1 MNEEQKRVFEELK
14 AISKNLKL
22 ADEEQIRNVIKILFS
37 KMPINIVDF
46 HKGREIERAVGN
58 SNDSELHTSVS
69 RLSYKPAE
77 LNETNQRASL
87 QGKTMF
93 YGSALFLGGP
103 SSEKEIMYE
112 RIIGCSEAN
121 ELLREDMDGENYMTF
136 AKWDVI
142 EDIPMACFIDPHK
155 KYDSD
160 YLTKIQ
166 SNQNKFIEEKIQD
179 KEDIE
184 FVKDI
189 YSFISNEFSKKV
201 SEREDYIISALIS
214 DLLASHSYGIY
225 YPSVQAYGQG
235 MCVAIPPNT
244 ADQKLQFKKAL
255 ICRIEKSKKNISIE
269 NSYIGILNNG
279 KIEYTQVN

>member
-1 MNEEQKRVFEELK
+1 MNEEQKRAFEELK
-14 AISKNLKL
+14 ALSKNLKL
-22 ADEEQIRNVIKILFS
+22 VDEEKIRNVIKILLS

-46 HKGREIERAVGN
+46 HKGRKIERAVGN
-58 SNDSELHTSVS
+58 SNDSELHTSIS

-103 SSEKEIMYE
+103 SSEEEIMYE

-121 ELLREDMDGENYMTF
+121 ELLREDIDGENYMTF

-166 SNQNKFIEEKIQD
+166 TKQNKFIEEIIQD

-184 FVKDI
+184 LIKDI

-201 SEREDYIISALIS
+201 SEREDYIISAIIS
-214 DLLASHSYGIY
+214 DLLASENYGVY
-225 YPSVQAYGQG
+225 YPSVQVFGQG

-244 ADQKLQFKKAL
+244 ADRKLQFKKAL
-255 ICRIEKSKKNISIE
+255 MCRIEKSKKNISIE
-269 NSYIGILNNG
+269 NSYVGTLVDE
-279 KIEYTQVN
+279 KIEYTKIN